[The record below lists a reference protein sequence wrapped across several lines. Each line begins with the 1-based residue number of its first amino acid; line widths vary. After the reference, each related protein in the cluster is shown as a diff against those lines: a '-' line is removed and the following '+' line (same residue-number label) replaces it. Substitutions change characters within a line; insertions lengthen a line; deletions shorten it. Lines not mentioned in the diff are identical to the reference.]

1 LVSINASTCAETG
14 QSAIAV
20 LRDKETENAVKA
32 YFSERGVNDARL
44 VRGGIG
50 HATELLS
57 RERSPRL
64 LIVDVS
70 GEIDPVS
77 ELRRLAEFCDPSS
90 CVVAVGDR
98 NDVAV
103 YRGLKDIGVSDYF
116 YKPLAFELLAQAC
129 DPVLTRKPHSSSLH
143 TGRVVIVFGVRG
155 GVGTTTV
162 AVNTAWHLAEALKR
176 RVVLLDLDLQ
186 GGDAALHLDA
196 KPSGSLS
203 EVLCNPDRLDQVLI
217 ERAVTRL
224 SDRLDLLASLE
235 PLSKAGMPEEE
246 AVLSIIDKLRERYR
260 YVVVDLPFWIGSR
273 YERLRHLPA
282 TLILVSDETLASAR
296 DTLRW
301 REQVAGAQSD
311 ATSSILILLNKAHAA
326 GALTDTE
333 FENAL
338 GQKPDLVVP
347 FEPEI
352 AQAANLG
359 LPAIAR
365 SDALRRA
372 LAGLFARFSG
382 ESGEVQGSLL
392 RRVFGR

>member
-1 LVSINASTCAETG
+1 
-14 QSAIAV
+14 
-20 LRDKETENAVKA
+20 
-32 YFSERGVNDARL
+32 
-44 VRGGIG
+44 
-50 HATELLS
+50 
-57 RERSPRL
+57 
-64 LIVDVS
+64 
-70 GEIDPVS
+70 
-77 ELRRLAEFCDPSS
+77 
-90 CVVAVGDR
+90 
-98 NDVAV
+98 
-103 YRGLKDIGVSDYF
+103 
-116 YKPLAFELLAQAC
+116 
-129 DPVLTRKPHSSSLH
+129 
-143 TGRVVIVFGVRG
+143 
-155 GVGTTTV
+155 
-162 AVNTAWHLAEALKR
+162 
-176 RVVLLDLDLQ
+176 VVLLDLDLQ

-273 YERLRHLPA
+273 YGRLRHLPA

-301 REQVAGAQSD
+301 REQVASAQSD

-347 FEPEI
+347 FDPEI

-365 SDALRRA
+365 SYALRRA
-372 LAGLFARFSG
+372 LAGLFGRFSG